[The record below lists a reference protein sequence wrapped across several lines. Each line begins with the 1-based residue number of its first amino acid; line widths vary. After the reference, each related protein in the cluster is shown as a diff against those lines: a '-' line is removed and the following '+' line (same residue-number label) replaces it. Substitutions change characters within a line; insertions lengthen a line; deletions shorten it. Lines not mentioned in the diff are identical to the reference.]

1 MARRLEW
8 SARARQDVAAI
19 EAYYALVASPRVAG
33 LARDAIVAAA
43 LKIWALPADFRS
55 GKPGTREYVMR
66 PFPYTVVYRAN
77 ADVVRIVRVMHQSRR
92 YFNG

>member
-8 SARARQDVAAI
+8 SARARQDAAAI

-43 LKIWALPADFRS
+43 LRLCVLPADFRG

-66 PFPYTVVYRAN
+66 TFPYTLVYRAD
-77 ADVVRIVRVMHQSRR
+77 AARVSIVRVMHQSRR